1 MQKVHKS
8 FSELGDLYVES
19 VVKQKLETVGTVK
32 TGDDLGLKKAGKAD
46 EPVKKVKK
54 DLDTPKEDKDNSSE
68 EGATTDDAK
77 EVGKKLPAGVKGGLP
92 TANKKIAK
100 ESVSLFDRIAQK
112 ALGGSAPRQILENE
126 EVKALT
132 DGGLPAADT
141 GAAEDG
147 VEGEDVS
154 EEVVDHKQ
162 IIGEIEALV
171 AKLKAHFAK
180 DEAEE
185 SADDSDFEI
194 EDLAGE
200 DEVRKE
206 SVAPTPAP
214 DGVAARTA
222 KDNKVSTTIKP
233 ATNAVA
239 KVFVKNADGSLTEL
253 SDEEGKKLM
262 DKNNKVGSGKVA
274 TVGASAFA

>member
-8 FSELGDLYVES
+8 FSELGELYVES

-46 EPVKKVKK
+46 EPTKKVKK
-54 DLDTPKEDKDNSSE
+54 ELETPKEDKANSSE

-77 EVGKKLPAGVKGGLP
+77 EASKKLPAGVKGGLP

-112 ALGGSAPRQILENE
+112 ALGGSTPRQIMENE

-132 DGGLPAADT
+132 DGGLPAAE
-141 GAAEDG
+141 AAEG
-147 VEGEDVS
+147 EEGKEEVA

-162 IIGEIEALV
+162 IIDEIEALV

-185 SADDSDFEI
+185 AADTSDFEV

-200 DEVRKE
+200 DEVKKE
-206 SVAPTPAP
+206 SVELTAAP